1 MKQPHYFILLC
12 ILLALTTGCVDN
24 GTSGH
29 VSKSDSIY
37 TRDNIVK
44 YLFTDPELGLRMI
57 DTAETRGVID
67 VNQANYARGYF
78 YYSSDKIQD
87 LDKTRDYMLKV
98 LNNKKPAVDS
108 ATYIKVLNCLT
119 AVYSATPS
127 TYQDAIQYALEG
139 AQRAHN
145 ANDLPSE
152 ANFYYIA
159 GSVMERMQY
168 GSGMKYLENTVE
180 IYKKLVDS
188 NPQMLP
194 SLSNILGVI
203 SRFAGEKGYA
213 NAIPYLKER
222 LQIVERIEKEGIAVP
237 DGFCNQERASTYG
250 LLAVCQ
256 LETGD
261 ISESKKSAEAFEKV
275 KDTSDPV
282 FQEDIMLYYAY
293 TGDVAR
299 VQQIYDKLEPI
310 IRKREDTLS
319 LLYQALVEEYAIG
332 LNEGG
337 RYQEAYHTLK
347 RSNMLK
353 DSLTQ
358 HERQQETLKY
368 AQQLRTQEKELQ
380 LKDEEAKSAIYRILA
395 AAAFL
400 ICLLIAYFL
409 WRSHIYNKVLLA
421 KNRRL
426 LAEIEERERQ
436 EQQAI
441 EQLQAEPEETLTPS
455 QQLFRRI
462 CTLMT
467 EQQPY
472 TDENLNRDVLAQLLG
487 TNAKYVGQAIHECSH
502 DETVTDFI
510 TRYRLE
516 HVARLLKT
524 TDDPIAIIGEMSGIP
539 SRATLARLF
548 RNAYGMTCTE
558 FREVAREKQ

>member
-1 MKQPHYFILLC
+1 MKLNLQLILFSAV
-12 ILLALTTGCVDN
+12 LALTTGCVDN
-24 GTSGH
+24 GMTGH

-108 ATYIKVLNCLT
+108 ATYIKVLNCLA
-119 AVYSATPS
+119 AVYSAAPS

-139 AQRAHN
+139 AQRAHK

-152 ANFYYIA
+152 ANFYYTA
-159 GSVMERMQY
+159 GIVMERMQY

-222 LQIVERIEKEGIAVP
+222 LQIVDRIEKEGIAVP
-237 DGFCNQERASTYG
+237 DGFCSQERASTYG

-347 RSNMLK
+347 RSKMLK

-368 AQQLRTQEKELQ
+368 AQQLRMQEKELQ

-395 AAAFL
+395 VAAFL
-400 ICLLIAYFL
+400 ICLLIAFFL

-426 LAEIEERERQ
+426 LAEIEQREREQ
-436 EQQAI
+436 QQAI
-441 EQLQAEPEETLTPS
+441 EQLQAEPEETLTAG

-472 TDENLNRDVLAQLLG
+472 TDENLNRDMLAQLLG
-487 TNAKYVGQAIHECSH
+487 TNAKYVVQAIHECSH
-502 DETVTDFI
+502 GETVTDFI

-516 HVARLLKT
+516 HVAHLLKT
-524 TDDPIAIIGEMSGIP
+524 TDDAIAIIGEMSGIP

-548 RNAYGMTCTE
+548 RNEYGMTCTE
-558 FREVAREKQ
+558 FREVAKEK